1 MNTPFD
7 TLIRAYF
14 NHGDDLYSGLL
25 MAQEAGAIVMDFEG
39 KPFEKSH
46 PEPYLIACHP
56 DHQTYLLNIVKEG
69 LEI

>member
-1 MNTPFD
+1 
-7 TLIRAYF
+7 
-14 NHGDDLYSGLL
+14 
-25 MAQEAGAIVMDFEG
+25 MDFEG

-46 PEPYLIACHP
+46 PEPYLIACHS